1 MCVGRKPEPSLGGII
16 GDTLEQAVMG
26 QAEWERVQRERE
38 RASRSPWDNLLDDMA
53 EQLTSKER
61 RRTVMEEE

>member
-1 MCVGRKPEPSLGGII
+1 MCVGRKPEPSFGGII

-61 RRTVMEEE
+61 RRTVMEEG